1 MIRRILPTLLIAWIV
16 AACGDLTRPSTP
28 PVIPRTG
35 IATDQQDARCRA
47 VGTKARHDA
56 APAPFSIETLA
67 LGLPVVVTCERTG
80 FQPSSETIHALPKPP
95 LARALV
101 DGTMLSP
108 MAETVPPPLAPADS
122 PVPAG
127 IMVSMRPLLFTSP
140 GARDRYFERLRSN
153 RVVRWR
159 DFADRLDA
167 ECAGRGA
174 ISAFEPNPTPQ
185 MCRAARDTLAQQRT
199 DDLRRL
205 EVERRRSTFQ

>member
-1 MIRRILPTLLIAWIV
+1 MIRRILPVLLIACTA
-16 AACGDLTRPSTP
+16 AACAAVAPSTP

-35 IATDQQDARCRA
+35 IAADQEDVRCRA
-47 VGTKARHDA
+47 VGTKLRHDA
-56 APAPFSIETLA
+56 APVPTSIETLA
-67 LGLPVVVTCERTG
+67 LGQPVVVTCERTG

-95 LARALV
+95 LAKALA
-101 DGTMLSP
+101 GGAQLSP
-108 MAETVPPPLAPADS
+108 MADTVPPPLVPADS

-127 IMVSMRPLLFTSP
+127 ITVPMRPWLFTSP
-140 GARDRYFERLRSN
+140 GARDRYYQRLRSD

-159 DFADRLDA
+159 GFADRLEA

-174 ISAFEPNPTPQ
+174 ASPVDSGPTEK
-185 MCRAARDTLAQQRT
+185 MCRAARDALAQQRA